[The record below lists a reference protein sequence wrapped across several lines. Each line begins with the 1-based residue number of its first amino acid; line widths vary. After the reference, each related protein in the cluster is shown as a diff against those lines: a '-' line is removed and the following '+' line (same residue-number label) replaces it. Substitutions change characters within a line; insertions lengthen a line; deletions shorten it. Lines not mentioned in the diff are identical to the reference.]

1 MKNRYPVV
9 MAVLFGLSCAS
20 ICNAQSMK
28 DKVIGTWKLVAYV
41 DPNPGASDDRE
52 TKNPKGY
59 ITYDATGHMTAQIDR
74 RDDRPKF
81 KAGNRN
87 KGTPEE
93 LQAAFAH
100 YTAYFG
106 TYTIN
111 EKDATITHHLEASI
125 YPNEIGRDNLR
136 YYDVEGN
143 RLIYTVPA
151 MKAGKR
157 LPKSESFRKLI
168 WEKVN

>member
-1 MKNRYPVV
+1 MKKWCPVL
-9 MAVLFGLSCAS
+9 MAVLFGLSWTS
-20 ICNAQSMK
+20 ICSAQSMK
-28 DKVIGTWKLVAYV
+28 DKVLGTWKLVAYV

-59 ITYDATGHMTAQIDR
+59 ITYDATGHMTVQIDR

-87 KGTPEE
+87 KGTLEE
-93 LQAAFAH
+93 LQAAFGH

-106 TYTIN
+106 TYSIN
-111 EKDATITHHLEASI
+111 EKEATITHHLEGSI

-151 MKAGKR
+151 MKDGKR